1 MRKRVANKPLDIS
14 ESASVQMP
22 MKTVASLIILV
33 AMGVFAYTE
42 LTSRLVSLETSRELF
57 ENDLLKKSEQVPVDQ
72 EQLFLLEDLYKSV
85 EKIEIRIENMMHNK
99 VNIQFLQKQMEKRL
113 TRQIIKHI
121 LDKKNKIKE
130 ILCLRSRQEVEIGAN
145 GTQKY
150 MIKEGKNKGKIL

>member
-1 MRKRVANKPLDIS
+1 MANKPLDIS

-99 VNIQFLQKQMEKRL
+99 VNIQFLQKQMEKAL
-113 TRQIIKHI
+113 ADIEVIK
-121 LDKKNKIKE
+121 DKV
-130 ILCLRSRQEVEIGAN
+130 RAN
-145 GTQKY
+145 GSKH
-150 MIKEGKNKGKIL
+150 

>member
-1 MRKRVANKPLDIS
+1 MTKPLNIS
-14 ESASVQMP
+14 ESAAVQMP

-33 AMGVFAYTE
+33 GMGVFAYTE

-99 VNIQFLQKQMEKRL
+99 VNIQFLQKQMEKAL
-113 TRQIIKHI
+113 ADIEVIK
-121 LDKKNKIKE
+121 DKV
-130 ILCLRSRQEVEIGAN
+130 RAN
-145 GTQKY
+145 GSHK
-150 MIKEGKNKGKIL
+150 